1 MIATKDDKSESAA
14 PTPKDAQKG
23 GQGAIG
29 ENDEGAELNQKATRH
44 GLQKELTRCR
54 RHLWHRSPCCFTV
67 TSPAFAPNKEALA
80 TVT

>member
-29 ENDEGAELNQKATRH
+29 ENDEGAELNQKGHPGT
-44 GLQKELTRCR
+44 GSTK
-54 RHLWHRSPCCFTV
+54 
-67 TSPAFAPNKEALA
+67 N
-80 TVT
+80 